1 MEAPSWGLFWSLK
14 ALKLRPSSLSFHH
27 AVDERLADCFGKP
40 LGGVCLN
47 NIGASFSLG
56 WFSSVHF
63 SNCGGSHVVML
74 WQEVVFLVV
83 GQQLDAQHG
92 GPRTP
97 ANIPS
102 DFPTS
107 MTQP

>member
-1 MEAPSWGLFWSLK
+1 MGVVLESQGPEATAILAFL
-14 ALKLRPSSLSFHH
+14 SSRRKE
-27 AVDERLADCFGKP
+27 ERLADCFGKP

-56 WFSSVHF
+56 WFSSVHV